1 MQINTGYTRKIN
13 KHQEAKG
20 TIVDKL
26 YFCIL
31 TKQSAGKRCR
41 SPSVLLGLGAEPGPG
56 GPKDPI
62 THATTPGGE
71 GGRPSDKEHQFKA
84 GQLQFPEL

>member
-1 MQINTGYTRKIN
+1 MQINRGYTRKIN
-13 KHQEAKG
+13 KDQEAKG
-20 TIVDKL
+20 TIIDKL
-26 YFCIL
+26 YFYIL
-31 TKQSAGKRCR
+31 TKQSAGNSCL
-41 SPSVLLGLGAEPGPG
+41 SPSVLLGLGAEQVPG

-84 GQLQFPEL
+84 G